1 MAIENTRFSFRFF
14 WDRRALYIENQ
25 VMMPIQNS
33 VEMGMNLS
41 DLVEKIQAI
50 EYYPA
55 LFEKAFGTPEVNTDR
70 ISIALGMFVQS
81 MTSYRSKYDAGMS
94 NGFADFSTLEMDGKN
109 LFFSGTINCNHC
121 HTTQNFFDNSPL
133 NNGLDSISAD
143 LGVGAVN
150 GDTADDGKF
159 KTPSLRN
166 IEMSAPYMHD
176 GRFSTLEQVVE
187 HYNSGIQHHRNL
199 DDRLTTTGLTG
210 GPPKRYYMTA
220 YQKASIVAFLKTLT
234 DQAFL
239 ADARFSD
246 PFQ

>member
-1 MAIENTRFSFRFF
+1 MACIFSTRSLRFMPISTLFWIGIITWFSMYSARLSQKKRKENRVFSMAIENTRFSFRFF

-121 HTTQNFFDNSPL
+121 HTTQN
-133 NNGLDSISAD
+133 
-143 LGVGAVN
+143 
-150 GDTADDGKF
+150 
-159 KTPSLRN
+159 
-166 IEMSAPYMHD
+166 
-176 GRFSTLEQVVE
+176 
-187 HYNSGIQHHRNL
+187 
-199 DDRLTTTGLTG
+199 
-210 GPPKRYYMTA
+210 
-220 YQKASIVAFLKTLT
+220 
-234 DQAFL
+234 
-239 ADARFSD
+239 
-246 PFQ
+246 